1 MDIYV
6 HLYGNLSHYMNSS
19 DIFTKTE
26 INPFENVI
34 MHVRMHVRAH
44 TQKMLNLQNVNQ
56 VAGGRGRMK
65 NSRLRT
71 VIPDSNYIYTLI
83 VHL

>member
-19 DIFTKTE
+19 DIFTQTE

-34 MHVRMHVRAH
+34 MHMCAH
-44 TQKMLNLQNVNQ
+44 RKMLNLQNVSGSWWPWWNE
-56 VAGGRGRMK
+56 K
-65 NSRLRT
+65 
-71 VIPDSNYIYTLI
+71 
-83 VHL
+83 

>member
-44 TQKMLNLQNVNQ
+44 TQKMLNLQNVS
-56 VAGGRGRMK
+56 G
-65 NSRLRT
+65 SWW
-71 VIPDSNYIYTLI
+71 PW
-83 VHL
+83 